1 MPAHLHTQCTVQ
13 TSLPVAYPTYSAVS
27 LSFLVTNPFTIQS
40 FSCFSWPTLFTV
52 WVQSPLY
59 SGVPFLFII
68 NIPLHSA
75 VPSSFL
81 SPIPLYNG
89 VPLPFLIPIP
99 NFSAIPLLF
108 LIPIPNFS
116 ALPRL
121 FLSHIPLYNGVP
133 LLFLIPIPLHSAIP
147 SSFLIPTLHS
157 ALPLHF
163 LIPIPIFSAVPLP
176 PSYNRAICILRGR
189 NCLRGHVGTIQYM
202 FHGPSGMDGIPAW
215 YSYWQQPARHV
226 FNHSACEALYVAD
239 CKTSKLLVGSIVLL
253 VKRWNCLWDT
263 VSVCEAL

>member
-68 NIPLHSA
+68 NIPLYS
-75 VPSSFL
+75 V
-81 SPIPLYNG
+81 
-89 VPLPFLIPIP
+89 VPLF
-99 NFSAIPLLF
+99 
-108 LIPIPNFS
+108 
-116 ALPRL
+116 
-121 FLSHIPLYNGVP
+121 
-133 LLFLIPIPLHSAIP
+133 
-147 SSFLIPTLHS
+147 FLIPTLHS